1 MATTTK
7 ETCNEVCL
15 LIMLIMNESQ
25 LDRCRLGECSAWEWD
40 PGSEE
45 GDACRGHC
53 ALAGRIAASRNTRK
67 R

>member
-7 ETCNEVCL
+7 EPCNEVCL
-15 LIMLIMNESQ
+15 LILLNTNASQ

-40 PGSEE
+40 LASEE
-45 GDACRGHC
+45 GDARRGHC